1 MALSTAILV
10 GSAIAGGASLIGS
23 TINAMSTASTNRR
36 QEDLMREQMAYQT
49 SEREAAQE
57 YNNPVNQRKRFEAAG
72 INPYFALSNMD
83 AGNTT
88 AMSSPASPQ
97 LSAPQYGDIFKALGD
112 STQNGLDTY
121 QKFQNAESFQLGIE
135 RDRVDT
141 RFKLTEKLLE
151 LNKQRLEIQGLNIS
165 NEAKQQ
171 QMDFITK
178 QMTRLQQDIDAT
190 NADWNESRKT
200 AVANR
205 KIAEADADFKD
216 LQNEYQ
222 KWFNDFAKQRGE
234 KELQVMQSTIAANM
248 SQALLNGKLSEKAIA
263 DKVLSECQSKGVQ
276 IDNFQKNKINWLIR
290 EQVRLGNEYQRYS
303 NENFWKTKFLDIFGS
318 GAVTAGA
325 AYVGAK
331 GAKGGKPAKI
341 SGFK

>member
-1 MALSTAILV
+1 MATGTAILI

-23 TINAMSTASTNRR
+23 TINAMSQSSTNKS

-49 SEREAAQE
+49 SEREASQE

-88 AMSSPASPQ
+88 AMSSPAAPQ
-97 LSAPQYGDIFKALGD
+97 LNAPQYGDILKSLGD

-135 RDRVDT
+135 RDRIDT
-141 RFKLTEKLLE
+141 RYKLTEKLLE
-151 LNKQRLEIQGLNIS
+151 LNKQRLQIQGLDIDNH
-165 NEAKQQ
+165 AKNQ
-171 QMDFITK
+171 QMEFITK
-178 QMTRLQQDIDAT
+178 QMERLQQDIDAT

-222 KWFNDFAKQRGE
+222 KWFNDFAKQRGD
-234 KELQVMQSTIAANM
+234 KELQVMQSTIASNM

-263 DKVLSECQSKGVQ
+263 DKVLSECEAEGVK

-303 NENFWKTKFLDIFGS
+303 NENFWKTKFLDIFGT

-325 AYVGAK
+325 AYLGAK
-331 GAKGGKPAKI
+331 GAKGGRPSKI